1 MFKTVRALL
10 TPPVFPEAE
19 ATRIGRIIHILCL
32 WLAVG
37 MLFPITCNAI
47 VGNRDATIVLVGQG
61 VLFLACWWINRQGA
75 TKWAAHLF
83 VLILL
88 VAATALLCTANEGIH
103 DMAIMVYPAALLSG
117 GLLLEKKR
125 SFVGVAVLA
134 VLCIAGVV
142 WAEMNGI
149 LVTPLSRY
157 TSWSNLIDGAVIL
170 GLTALAV
177 GLLVDDLRASMN
189 RERDRTEAL
198 RQSEARYRKLF
209 EYTPISVWVEDT
221 TVLRRQL
228 ELLRASGVSNLDVFL
243 HAHPAMVGELYAL
256 IEVVEVNATAL
267 QIFQAGSKQELMA
280 NMSKTLT
287 EQSRAAFQ
295 AALVAMWEHRSDF
308 SSEFAATT
316 LRGQRIECALRWVT
330 PTVDGRP
337 DWSRVI
343 ITIADITERKRGEM
357 AVRQAE
363 EKYRGIFENAMEGIF
378 QGTPQGRFLTVNPA
392 LTRMLGY
399 ASSAELIAAVPEI
412 SQQLFVDPVRQ
423 AEYADRLG
431 AHGVVRDFECEWCCR
446 DGRRIWV
453 SIGARVAL
461 DPNGEAIYCDGT
473 VADITEHKRLTEQY
487 RQAQK
492 MEAFGQL
499 AGGMAHDFNNIMTVV
514 QSHASLLQLK
524 GVTPAEQEESAKEIS
539 LAADRA
545 ANLTR
550 QLLTFSRQQV
560 SQPTY
565 LDLNGAVGNMTKL
578 LQRLIGA
585 NIALDA
591 QFASGGAPVVADL
604 GMMEQV
610 LMNLAVNAR
619 DAMPKGGR
627 LRLETAIVTLDA
639 SAATASPKAR
649 PGCFVQLSVSD
660 TGCGIAPEH
669 LPRIFEPF
677 FTTKEV
683 GKGTGL
689 GLATVLGIM
698 EQHQGWIDVDSQP
711 GRGTT
716 FHLYLPRRDEEFAFS
731 PMKPAMAEISGG
743 SETILLVEDEAVVRA
758 LAIKVLRRKGYTVLE
773 ADRSQTALDLWRQ
786 NQAKID
792 LLLTDIIMPGTISG
806 RDLAERL
813 LREKPDLKV
822 VYCSG
827 YSDDV
832 LGKDFIVN
840 RRFNFLQKPYDPLKL
855 ARIVRNHLDD

>member
-1 MFKTVRALL
+1 MSKAVRALL
-10 TPPVFPEAE
+10 TPPVFADAE
-19 ATRIGRIIHILCL
+19 ATRVGRIVHILCL
-32 WLAVG
+32 GLAVG
-37 MLFPITCNAI
+37 MLLPIAHNA
-47 VGNRDATIVLVGQG
+47 VMGNYVSVAVLVCQG
-61 VLFLACWWINRQGA
+61 VCFLACWRINRRGA

-83 VLILL
+83 VLTLL
-88 VAATALLCTANEGIH
+88 VVSTVLLCAANEGIH
-103 DMAIMVYPAALLSG
+103 DMAIMVYPAALLAG
-117 GLLLEKKR
+117 GLLLSQR
-125 SFVGVAVLA
+125 AFVGTAILA
-134 VLCIAGVV
+134 VLCLAGVV
-142 WAEMNGI
+142 WAELHGI
-149 LVTPLSRY
+149 LVTPLSAY

-170 GLTALAV
+170 GLTTLAV
-177 GLLVDDLRASMN
+177 GLLVGDLRASLS
-189 RERDRTEAL
+189 REREHTEAW
-198 RQSEARYRKLF
+198 RQSEARYRHLF
-209 EYTPISVWVEDT
+209 EYTPVSVWVEDT
-221 TVLRRQL
+221 TAVRREL
-228 ELLRASGVSNLDVFL
+228 ERLRASGVSDLDAYL
-243 HAHPAMVGELYAL
+243 RAHPPVVDELYAL
-256 IEVVEVNATAL
+256 IAVVEVNTTAL
-267 QIFQAGSKQELMA
+267 QIFQAGSKQELLA
-280 NMSKTLT
+280 NLSKTLT
-287 EQSRAAFQ
+287 EQSRAAFR
-295 AALVAMWEHRSDF
+295 AALVAMWEQRNDF
-308 SSEFAATT
+308 SSEFTAAT

-330 PTVDGRP
+330 PVVEGRP
-337 DWSRVI
+337 DWARVI
-343 ITIADITERKRGEM
+343 ITITDITERKRAEM

-363 EKYRGIFENAMEGIF
+363 EKYRGIFEGAMEGIF
-378 QGTPQGRFLTVNPA
+378 QSTPQGRFLTVNPA

-399 ASSAELIAAVPEI
+399 ASAAELIAAIPDI
-412 SQQLFVDPVRQ
+412 SRQLFVDPVRQ
-423 AEYADRLG
+423 AEYAGQLG
-431 AHGVVRDFECEWCCR
+431 ERGVVRDFECEWYCK
-446 DGRRIWV
+446 DARRIWV

-461 DPNGEAIYCDGT
+461 DPNGEAVYYDGT

-524 GVTPAEQEESAKEIS
+524 GVSPAEQEESVKEIS
-539 LAADRA
+539 HASERA

-565 LDLNGAVGNMTKL
+565 LDLNEVVGSTAKL

-591 QFASGGAPVVADL
+591 QFAPGGAPVVADL

-627 LRLETAIVTLDA
+627 LSLATAIVTFDA
-639 SAATASPKAR
+639 MPASASPKAR
-649 PGCFVQLSVSD
+649 PGRFVRLSISD

-689 GLATVLGIM
+689 GLATVLGIV
-698 EQHQGWIDVDSQP
+698 EQHQGWIDVESQS

-716 FHLYLPRRDEEFAFS
+716 FRIYLPFQNDEFAFS
-731 PMKPAMAEISGG
+731 PVKPVMTEVRGG
-743 SETILLVEDEAVVRA
+743 TETILLVEDEAVVRA
-758 LAIKVLRRKGYTVLE
+758 LAKKVLGRKGYTVLE
-773 ADRSQTALDLWRQ
+773 ADRSQTALELWRLH
-786 NQAKID
+786 QAKID
-792 LLLTDIIMPGTISG
+792 LLLTDIIMPGTLSG

-813 LREKPDLKV
+813 LREKPGLKV

-832 LGKDFIVN
+832 LGHDFIATG
-840 RRFNFLQKPYDPLKL
+840 RFNFLQKPYDPLKL
-855 ARIVRNHLDD
+855 ARIVRDHLDG